1 MSGNPKRKEKGIE
14 EKKIAQRLRDATH
27 LIHKQSEHAGLNN
40 RFKEEIIKANEAAV
54 ALCEKA
60 MESLSSVYIESL
72 ADFKDAK
79 DALRS
84 LSHLEKSEEVWGKGT
99 HVIERYDQEGGE
111 VLFLR
116 KMRTMAAEVLENKLQ
131 FAESQSTSSPENDAL
146 CLGIL
151 GVMDSMLN
159 DLGFPAECEE
169 RNILKEKAK
178 RIQ

>member
-84 LSHLEKSEEVWGKGT
+84 LSHLEKSSLMLFYLHQCLPIGLPISRQVF
-99 HVIERYDQEGGE
+99 
-111 VLFLR
+111 LFLWQ
-116 KMRTMAAEVLENKLQ
+116 VLLLLQ
-131 FAESQSTSSPENDAL
+131 MPS
-146 CLGIL
+146 I
-151 GVMDSMLN
+151 
-159 DLGFPAECEE
+159 
-169 RNILKEKAK
+169 
-178 RIQ
+178 